1 MRGLRITVYEVLEY
15 LASEMSEAEILDDFP
30 DLTRED
36 LKACI
41 AYAADRER
49 RFMNATYP
57 YELLFDEN
65 LSPKLPNR
73 LSDLFPNS
81 LHVRDVDMK
90 ATIDP
95 IVWDYAKD
103 SDLMIVS
110 KDADMH
116 DLSLVFGNPPKVIW
130 LRLGNCSTLQVEN
143 LLRREFKAIKLFY
156 ENKTLSLLALS

>member
-1 MRGLRITVYEVLEY
+1 M
-15 LASEMSEAEILDDFP
+15 
-30 DLTRED
+30 
-36 LKACI
+36 K
-41 AYAADRER
+41 
-49 RFMNATYP
+49 
-57 YELLFDEN
+57 LLFDEN
-65 LSPKLPNR
+65 LSPKLPSH

-81 LHVRDVDMK
+81 LHVRDLDMK

-103 SDLMIVS
+103 NDLMIVS

-143 LLRREFKAIKLFY
+143 LLRRDFSAIKIFH
-156 ENKTLSLLALS
+156 EDKNLSLLALS

>member
-1 MRGLRITVYEVLEY
+1 M
-15 LASEMSEAEILDDFP
+15 
-30 DLTRED
+30 
-36 LKACI
+36 K
-41 AYAADRER
+41 
-49 RFMNATYP
+49 
-57 YELLFDEN
+57 LLFDEN

-81 LHVRDVDMK
+81 LHVRDVGMK

-103 SDLMIVS
+103 NDLMIVW

-130 LRLGNCSTLQVEN
+130 LRLGNCSTVEIEN
-143 LLRREFKAIKLFY
+143 LLRRELRAIALFY
-156 ENKTLSLLALS
+156 EDKNLSLLALS